1 MGQAHREQRDHLD
14 LYFTASSPLQPC
26 RCERTHTAK
35 KMTGTPLG
43 AQRTLATP
51 WTPLDTAMNTNTET
65 RFRHLAAAAVGLLLI
80 ATLHAQVPNAPS
92 TEPDAIPAAAGVRI
106 VRLSE
111 SRGEVKMDRNVG
123 HGFEAAFQNLP
134 IVQGAKLKTDQGVA
148 EVEFEDNS
156 TLRLTPDAVV
166 EFSKLSRDASGSTV
180 TSVNVLHGTV
190 YASLS
195 DAHTNTFLISS
206 AHGSLAL
213 APSTHMQFRTGA
225 ADSALAVYKGSVQ
238 AQVGSSLMTVDQK
251 KTLNFG
257 PAGVVQPQLVSH
269 IEKGAYDDWDKT
281 SVDYHKR
288 YMNSF
293 QTSGNAYG
301 SVSGVSSGLSDL
313 NYYGSFS
320 DIGGCGNLWR
330 PYFTDASFDPY
341 ANGIYAQYAGGYSWV
356 SPYPWGW
363 LPYHS
368 GSWQYCQGGG
378 GGWGWSPGSTYV
390 GLANT
395 RMPIKPKQGPVR
407 VGPPHPPVL
416 GSASLVPIQRQPV
429 VVSKLGKNDNFV
441 FAKGSA
447 GIGIPRQTFGNLQH
461 AALHAEQHGSASA
474 SIPWSRAESTGF
486 ASSGNNRSLASNN
499 SRSTVSTG
507 RSAGAAAPSFSSA
520 SSSAISSH
528 SSGGF
533 GGGSAA
539 SAGGGAS
546 HH

>member
-1 MGQAHREQRDHLD
+1 MH
-14 LYFTASSPLQPC
+14 
-26 RCERTHTAK
+26 
-35 KMTGTPLG
+35 
-43 AQRTLATP
+43 
-51 WTPLDTAMNTNTET
+51 TNTLT
-65 RFRHLAAAAVGLLLI
+65 RFRQTAAAAGFLLI
-80 ATLHAQVPNAPS
+80 ATLHAQVPGAAP
-92 TEPDAIPAAAGVRI
+92 TEADASPAAAGVRI

-156 TLRLTPDAVV
+156 TLRLTPDTVV
-166 EFSKLSRDASGSTV
+166 EFPKLARDTAGNTLTTV
-180 TSVNVLHGTV
+180 KVLHGTV

-206 AHGSLAL
+206 AQGSLTL
-213 APSTHMQFRTGA
+213 RPSTHMQFRTGA
-225 ADSALAVYKGSVQ
+225 AESALAVYKGSVQ

-269 IEKGAYDDWDKT
+269 IEKSAYDDWDK
-281 SVDYHKR
+281 SSIDYHKR

-363 LPYHS
+363 LPFHS

-395 RMPIKPKQGPVR
+395 LMPIKPKQGPVR
-407 VGPPHPPVL
+407 VGPPHPPIIL
-416 GSASLVPIQRQPV
+416 GSASLVPIQHQPV
-429 VVSKLGKNDNFV
+429 VTSKLSNNEKFV

-447 GIGIPRQTFGNLQH
+447 GLGIPRQTFGNLQH
-461 AALHAEQHGSASA
+461 AAAHAAQHGSASA
-474 SIPWSRAESTGF
+474 DVSWARASSTGF
-486 ASSGNNRSLASNN
+486 ASSGNNRSVTSAAG
-499 SRSTVSTG
+499 RSTVSAGRSTASAG
-507 RSAGAAAPSFSSA
+507 RSASASAPGFSSA
-520 SSSAISSH
+520 SSSAGASH
-528 SSGGF
+528 SSGSF
-533 GGGSAA
+533 GGGGA
-539 SAGGGAS
+539 SAGGAAS